1 MRRLFSKHKNT
12 NKHSRIYVMIRF
24 WWVVKMNR
32 ITKNLSKSQLWLSL
46 AVFMM
51 TGTVLCFYKVI
62 SGVLLD
68 SSESI
73 SIEEISVVK
82 PIYSDKN
89 ETLHLLNISLLKSEK
104 QSDLGRYID
113 SVINVSGIIDLDKKY
128 KSNDAGF

>member
-1 MRRLFSKHKNT
+1 
-12 NKHSRIYVMIRF
+12 
-24 WWVVKMNR
+24 MNR

>member
-1 MRRLFSKHKNT
+1 
-12 NKHSRIYVMIRF
+12 
-24 WWVVKMNR
+24 MNR

-68 SSESI
+68 NSESI

-89 ETLHLLNISLLKSEK
+89 ETLHFLNRSLKKSEK
-104 QSDLGRYID
+104 QSDLGRCID
-113 SVINVSGIIDLDKKY
+113 SVINVSGIIDFDKKY
-128 KSNDAGF
+128 NSKKAGF